1 MNTED
6 QVLKDIVSYW
16 NQLVIVNSKLCEKL
30 SEEELSALKNQKQN
44 LEITLLSLFDK
55 LKSRLEI
62 IKQIQPTSVAI
73 DITKGTEVFRT
84 FVGKTTARITTNEQ
98 ETLVKNYTKLLQL
111 VNESAARYCSN
122 IKEGFV
128 KDSSALTKQIE
139 EQQVKL
145 KDSAKCIE
153 GLEDEIRKTRNEA
166 LKQIGQSGE
175 DSVEKSRQVYRAKDD
190 YNKLKESHRALLE
203 VEKALRKENT
213 ELIQENKKRLSLT

>member
-1 MNTED
+1 M
-6 QVLKDIVSYW
+6 
-16 NQLVIVNSKLCEKL
+16 
-30 SEEELSALKNQKQN
+30 
-44 LEITLLSLFDK
+44 
-55 LKSRLEI
+55 
-62 IKQIQPTSVAI
+62 
-73 DITKGTEVFRT
+73 
-84 FVGKTTARITTNEQ
+84 GKTTARITTKEQ

-213 ELIQENKKRLSLT
+213 ELIQENKKRLSLTKIHVTSVRSQ